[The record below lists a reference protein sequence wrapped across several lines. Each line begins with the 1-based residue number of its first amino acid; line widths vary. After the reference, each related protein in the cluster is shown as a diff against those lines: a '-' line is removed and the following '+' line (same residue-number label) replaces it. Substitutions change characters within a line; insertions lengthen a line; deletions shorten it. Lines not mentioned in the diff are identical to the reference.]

1 MFVRDVKD
9 QSTNVIRV
17 GKKKNPEGRVL
28 AQFMNLMA
36 VLAPPSPD
44 PLGPWPVA
52 SPPTRRRQ
60 LAMSG

>member
-44 PLGPWPVA
+44 PLAPGRWRPHRRGVA
-52 SPPTRRRQ
+52 S
-60 LAMSG
+60 